1 MNQSKFSL
9 ADVLS
14 VSSALLFGFVCFLGL
29 NFLNI
34 GTEKVLGMDR
44 TTGCVIIA
52 FLCASSLFFSAYGAK
67 LLKRTN
73 GNFKISFVL
82 EVIFLILFVLLALF
96 FTTKSS
102 PFTHYFTVSAQK
114 SGINRKLQKSIEQSE
129 NMFSKYETYTNNRIN
144 LYKSKLKSVVAAK
157 KINPKEYLDY
167 GFQNN
172 SVADT
177 SQIATKMF
185 TIRADLFP
193 SHYSDTI
200 SGKGIKE
207 VANDWIQ
214 DAKNATSS
222 WKPIGIVGIVQ
233 DIEKNSNEWLDT
245 LVTFSKKRELGE
257 QADNFAYSLSFDNV
271 KTYFTKLDSPSPL
284 AIGLALLVYMLM
296 LLSWFVTKRSTR
308 YPGLKFLFGWGMTND
323 NEL

>member
-1 MNQSKFSL
+1 MNQSKFSF

-29 NFLNI
+29 NFLKIN
-34 GTEKVLGMDR
+34 TEKVWGMDH
-44 TTGCVIIA
+44 TTGCIIIA
-52 FLCASSLFFSAYGAK
+52 LICASSLFFTAYGAK

-82 EVIFLILFVLLALF
+82 EVILLILFVLLAIF

-102 PFTHYFTVSAQK
+102 PFTHYFTVSAQR
-114 SGINRKLQKSIEQSE
+114 SAINSKLQKSINQAE
-129 NMFSKYETYTNNRIN
+129 NMFSDYETYANTRIN
-144 LYKSKLKSVVAAK
+144 LYKSKLTSVVDAK
-157 KINPKEYLDY
+157 KINPNEYLGY

-177 SQIATKMF
+177 LQIATKMF

-214 DAKNATSS
+214 DAKNATNS

-233 DIEKNSNEWLDT
+233 DIDKNSKAWLET
-245 LVTFSKKRELGE
+245 LVVFSKKREPGE
-257 QADNFAYSLSFDNV
+257 QAGNFADSLSFDNV
-271 KTYFTKLDSPSPL
+271 KTYFTKLNSPTPL
-284 AIGLALLVYMLM
+284 SIGLALLAYGLM

-308 YPGLKFLFGWGMTND
+308 YPGLKFLFGLGRTND

>member
-34 GTEKVLGMDR
+34 GTEKVWGMDR
-44 TTGCVIIA
+44 TTGCIIIA
-52 FLCASSLFFSAYGAK
+52 LVCASSLFFTAYGAR

-73 GNFKISFVL
+73 GNFKTSFVL
-82 EVIFLILFVLLALF
+82 EVILLILFVLLAFF

-114 SGINRKLQKSIEQSE
+114 SEINSKLQKSIEQAE
-129 NMFSKYETYTNNRIN
+129 NIFSKYETYSNTRIN
-144 LYKSKLKSVVAAK
+144 LYENILRGVVDSEYTDPPTYKL
-157 KINPKEYLDY
+157 Y
-167 GFQNN
+167 GFEP
-172 SVADT
+172 SRTVAGNT
-177 SQIATKMF
+177 QIETKMF

-214 DAKNATSS
+214 DAKKCYKQLETHRYC
-222 WKPIGIVGIVQ
+222 GHC
-233 DIEKNSNEWLDT
+233 
-245 LVTFSKKRELGE
+245 
-257 QADNFAYSLSFDNV
+257 
-271 KTYFTKLDSPSPL
+271 
-284 AIGLALLVYMLM
+284 
-296 LLSWFVTKRSTR
+296 TR
-308 YPGLKFLFGWGMTND
+308 YREKL
-323 NEL
+323 